1 MQEDSDYKATSL
13 AQKLQ
18 AGCIVFSLFAP
29 QISDDMF
36 DVDNMEDLEEV
47 SKILTNMCQ
56 GDIDILN
63 IKGCH
68 AKSCIMHYFPIIP
81 TCTRPFLASKDES
94 FDDDLRCQLSEI
106 IKTNNLMKNFIS
118 SSMKPNAKDIQRFVF
133 HISTY

>member
-1 MQEDSDYKATSL
+1 MQEDSDYKATST

-18 AGCIVFSLFAP
+18 AGCIVFSLFSP

-63 IKGCH
+63 IKRCH

-81 TCTRPFLASKDES
+81 TCTRPFLASKDDD
-94 FDDDLRCQLSEI
+94 DDDLTMI
-106 IKTNNLMKNFIS
+106 
-118 SSMKPNAKDIQRFVF
+118 
-133 HISTY
+133 